1 MKIIVIDQQKQKQ
14 VPHCSL
20 ALISEPLAVFQ
31 HTPAAGH
38 CPSGEGCSL
47 TATMLFGR
55 ERLLSPAQL
64 QNLDQHKYSC
74 QSDSIL
80 DPYMQPW
87 WNWLVGRCPLWLAPN
102 LITLAGLAVN
112 IVTTLILVYY
122 NPDAKGTV
130 GHREGDGLTD
140 GPTCL

>member
-1 MKIIVIDQQKQKQ
+1 MSSAQAIRPCDPVR
-14 VPHCSL
+14 P
-20 ALISEPLAVFQ
+20 
-31 HTPAAGH
+31 PAYLPRGV
-38 CPSGEGCSL
+38 
-47 TATMLFGR
+47 TMLFGR

-87 WNWLVGRCPLWLAPN
+87 WNWLVGRCPRWLAPN

-112 IVTTLILVYY
+112 IATTLILVYY
-122 NPDAKGTV
+122 NPDAKGSVSACGAAT
-130 GHREGDGLTD
+130 EGAGVRGRPACVCGGGGDD
-140 GPTCL
+140 